1 MSAVWFPVARRIHT
15 CLPIRILRQAF
26 EDAGSVCSCCFV
38 SFVVVFF
45 SWCKTDSLCDACS
58 CSHVQIKRYR
68 PCQKRSRLVFA
79 CNALG
84 RGWWKVFPINQ
95 SDFQYLCCHLPSK
108 ASRHREWWKVF
119 PINQSDFQ
127 YLCCHLPS
135 KTSRHREWWNVFPI
149 NQSDFQYLC
158 CHLPSKASRHREWWR
173 VFPNKPVRL
182 PISLLPL
189 AK

>member
-1 MSAVWFPVARRIHT
+1 MLGVFVLVA
-15 CLPIRILRQAF
+15 
-26 EDAGSVCSCCFV
+26 SFV

-108 ASRHREWWKVF
+108 ASRHREWW
-119 PINQSDFQ
+119 
-127 YLCCHLPS
+127 
-135 KTSRHREWWNVFPI
+135 RVFPI

-158 CHLPSKASRHREWWR
+158 CHLPSKASRHREWGMALTAFMTMHT
-173 VFPNKPVRL
+173 VTIPSTGSQSAYYKNKADN
-182 PISLLPL
+182 I
-189 AK
+189 